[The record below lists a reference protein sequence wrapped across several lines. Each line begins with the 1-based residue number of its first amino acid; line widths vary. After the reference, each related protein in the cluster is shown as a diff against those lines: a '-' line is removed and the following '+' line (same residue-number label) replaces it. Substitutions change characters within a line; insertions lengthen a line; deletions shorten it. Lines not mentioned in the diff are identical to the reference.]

1 MSVWLS
7 FIFIALGTVSLVLA
21 VTNIIQEDK
30 NSVDNWLFFFLGVS
44 SFVWNFGVSLFTM
57 QTTEEGAAFWR
68 SFYLIGAF
76 GIILMSGIII
86 GEWIGVPEPLKKV
99 TNAYYIFATLLIY
112 PVLSVS
118 DACIFVQTEY
128 GMSYITTN
136 YTGRSIYFV
145 YLLGYGIF
153 ICTEII
159 YCMVKHSNTRQLIMA
174 RACFLVLIIM
184 GVTLLLNT
192 FSSNPEKPAFPSTA
206 IVQPL
211 AVIFIYVLSRRTK
224 INSVSIQN
232 LSNYIYA
239 SVDVPM
245 IIADEEGYLKICNA
259 KAIQFFDMPDQLLK
273 QKKLSDLFDMS
284 GVHMLGG
291 DSETI
296 KCICTMNNRS
306 CELQVS
312 HIKDNYNEF
321 LSDIIVVND
330 MTDTH
335 RIIDELNKAKEEAI
349 KANEAKSA
357 FLANMSH
364 EIRTPMNSIIGMS
377 EILLREDLDIE
388 TATNVL
394 HIRNAGKS
402 LLGIINDV
410 LDVSKIESGKF
421 EIVNSEYDFGMVL
434 LDVVN
439 MINARK
445 AEKDLEFK
453 YEISEN
459 VPSALYGDSIRIKQ
473 ILINIL
479 GNAVKFTN
487 EGYIK
492 LNVETEKI
500 RDKKIKLIFK
510 VSDTGIGIE
519 EENIGKI
526 FDAFSQVDTKKN
538 RLVQG
543 TGLGLVIS
551 KNLCELMGGSI
562 GVESVYGEG
571 TTFTMT
577 MVQKVVDPTPISMK
591 NVSDIET
598 AALENNFKPRIVN
611 GTEGKEVLVVDDNSM
626 NLLIAQKLLE
636 PYKLKVDTA
645 ASGMEALSTA
655 KEKEYALIFM
665 DHMMPEMD
673 GVEATRELRKLD
685 IEYCKS
691 VPVIALTA
699 NAIYG
704 AKEELMDA
712 GFNDYVAKPIEVEE
726 LEAVVLK
733 YLA

>member
-21 VTNIIQEDK
+21 ITNIIQEDK

-86 GEWIGVPEPLKKV
+86 GEWIGVPEPLKKAA
-99 TNAYYIFATLLIY
+99 NAYYIFATLLIY
-112 PVLSVS
+112 PVLSVP

-136 YTGRSIYFV
+136 YSGRSIYFA

-153 ICTEII
+153 IITEII
-159 YCMVKHSNTRQLIMA
+159 YCMVKHTNTRQLIMA

-245 IIADEEGYLKICNA
+245 IIADEEGHLKICNA

-377 EILLREDLDIE
+377 EILLREDLDME

-492 LNVETEKI
+492 LKVEAEKI

-577 MVQKVVDPTPISMK
+577 MVQKVVDPTPINMK

-598 AALENNFKPRIVN
+598 AALENNFKPRTVN
-611 GTEGKEVLVVDDNSM
+611 GAEGKEVLVVDDNSM

-645 ASGMEALSTA
+645 ASGMEALSMA

-704 AKEELMDA
+704 AKKELMDA